1 MKYKCRHCNF
11 IHFGSM
17 PDGYICPLC
26 HAGLFD
32 FDLIEEEEK
41 VYNRVKTDERCVVR
55 VEEKCRN
62 CGACFRTCEK
72 VLASSDRKV
81 CLGCGQ
87 CILTCPFGAL
97 IPKYDYLDVLDLIR
111 AHDKNVIAI
120 TSPAVRVALGDAFNA
135 DYGTFLEKKMVGALK
150 AVGFDM
156 VFDTSFGADL
166 TSIYEAK
173 ELDERLNN
181 KKNLPMF
188 SSCCPSWVSYANSY
202 VPLLKKNLSSCK
214 SPIGMIASVL
224 KKYYYKDAIIV
235 AITPCTSKKL
245 EIVSGDTDYVLTTSE
260 LSNMIRENGLVFED
274 IKDASFDSFLG
285 SGAGTYYG
293 TSGGVTLSVLKCLYY
308 FRTGNDLSNN
318 EVLVKDKEFYKEYR
332 LKIGRNVIRCASVST
347 MSNLL
352 KVLLIKD
359 EFDFI
364 EVMNCEGGCIFGGGQ
379 VVLPA
384 NKKDEII
391 KARALALKKNMRKG
405 NSFPYKN
412 PLVSE
417 LCDKYGDEL
426 VDVLHN

>member
-41 VYNRVKTDERCVVR
+41 VYNRVETDERCVVR

-62 CGACFRTCEK
+62 CGACFKTCEK

-111 AHDKNVIAI
+111 AHDKKVIAI
-120 TSPAVRVALGDAFNA
+120 TSPAVRVALGDAFNM

-166 TSIYEAK
+166 TSIYEAR
-173 ELDERLNN
+173 ELDERLDN

-245 EIVSGDTDYVLTTSE
+245 EIVSGDADYVLTTSE
-260 LSNMIRENGLVFED
+260 LSNMIRETGLVFED
-274 IKDASFDSFLG
+274 IKDANFDSFSG
-285 SGAGTYYG
+285 SGSGTYFG

-308 FRTGNDLSNN
+308 FRSGNDLSNN

-347 MSNLL
+347 MGNLL

-426 VDVLHN
+426 DGVLHN

>member
-41 VYNRVKTDERCVVR
+41 VYNRVETDGRCVVR

-62 CGACFRTCEK
+62 CGACFKTCEK

-111 AHDKNVIAI
+111 AHDKKVIAI

-166 TSIYEAK
+166 TSIYEAR
-173 ELDERLNN
+173 ELDERLDN

-245 EIVSGDTDYVLTTSE
+245 EIVSGDADYVLTTSE
-260 LSNMIRENGLVFED
+260 LSNMIRETGLVFED
-274 IKDASFDSFLG
+274 IKDASFDSFSG
-285 SGAGTYYG
+285 SSSGTYFG

-417 LCDKYGDEL
+417 LCNKYGDEL